1 MATTQEHETIQHDS
15 VDTTTPM
22 ATTTEDYGTKLH
34 GSIDTT
40 ASTVDEDMPVLDQDS
55 AIAELQAALGPLLLI
70 KRDKSSIPKAITAGY
85 ETPPEEP
92 FEWTGTFRL
101 LDLPREL
108 RDKIYR
114 YILQRPDRTYYTAH
128 VNQPFWWNW
137 RIRSEDI
144 SNLFL
149 VSKQVHQEA
158 LDMFCRCNVVILST
172 PYGSDR
178 EGLAKPL
185 RGQLRLFPERIAR
198 RLTKVRITYND
209 IVDRP
214 YGPHGDA
221 PSHASVAMGG
231 DGTER
236 YRKNNRS
243 EETFH
248 EILSDAHVLQEFF
261 PNLQVFEVAW
271 RPRADGA
278 LTQKAEAMK
287 YDTDTKRE
295 ENLGTWLR
303 LMREWLKD
311 GKVAPLGCVTFFL
324 DGPEWNG
331 YGERLDG
338 LINEAYQII
347 VKEWKGPEVDI
358 EDSGRLWLE
367 EMDKEQV
374 TRKGKKRGN
383 KAKQCA

>member
-1 MATTQEHETIQHDS
+1 
-15 VDTTTPM
+15 M
-22 ATTTEDYGTKLH
+22 ATTTEEHETTLH
-34 GSIDTT
+34 NSIDTI
-40 ASTVDEDMPVLDQDS
+40 APIPDEYMPILDQDS

-70 KRDKSSIPKAITAGY
+70 KRDKNSIPKAVTAGY

-92 FEWTGTFRL
+92 YERTGAFKL
-101 LDLPREL
+101 FGLPQEL
-108 RDKIYR
+108 RDEIYR
-114 YILQRPDRTYYTAH
+114 YVLQRPDRTYYTAH

-144 SNLFL
+144 LNLFL

-158 LDMFCRCNVVILST
+158 FDMFCRSNVIILST

-185 RGQLRLFPERIAR
+185 QGQLRLFPERVAR
-198 RLTKVRITYND
+198 GLTKVRNTYND

-221 PSHASVAMGG
+221 PSHASIAMGG
-231 DGTER
+231 DGTEG
-236 YRKNNRS
+236 YRKYNSS

-248 EILSDAHVLQEFF
+248 EILMDAHVLQEFF
-261 PNLQVFEVAW
+261 PKLQVFEVAW
-271 RPRADGA
+271 RPRVDGSI
-278 LTQKAEAMK
+278 TYKAEAMK

-303 LMREWLKD
+303 LMRGWLQG
-311 GKVAPLGCVTFFL
+311 GKVAPLGCVTFFF
-324 DGPEWNG
+324 DGFEWNG

-367 EMDKEQV
+367 EMGREQAA
-374 TRKGKKRGN
+374 RKGEKRGN
-383 KAKQCA
+383 KAKPCA